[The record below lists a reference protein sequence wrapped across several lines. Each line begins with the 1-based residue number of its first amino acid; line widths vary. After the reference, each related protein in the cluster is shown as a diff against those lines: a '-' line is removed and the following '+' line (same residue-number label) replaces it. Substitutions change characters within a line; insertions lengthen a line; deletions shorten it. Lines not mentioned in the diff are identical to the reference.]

1 MGNEI
6 RADGKREKAVAQR
19 LRIDISQDDECRD
32 WAERFNVPEKT
43 LRDVVAKVGPMADD
57 IRRGLDQRHT

>member
-6 RADGKREKAVAQR
+6 RTDGKREQAVAQR

-32 WAERFNVPEKT
+32 WAERFNVSEKT

-57 IRRGLDQRHT
+57 IQRELDQRRT